1 MRPCMM
7 YSTHAEDPVWFCSSS
22 LQPELDFRNPQYM
35 ANWLMLAPTGGRR
48 SWKSQPIDA
57 LGLHW
62 SNRDVT
68 LASSLRTN

>member
-1 MRPCMM
+1 M

-57 LGLHW
+57 LVALVQQGCDFSQLFE
-62 SNRDVT
+62 N
-68 LASSLRTN
+68 